1 MFDLVT
7 GKARHLPS
15 RSTLPIVIST
25 TAQAAAAVVAVTI
38 PALFI
43 ADQVP
48 RVPTMLAFVAPTPSA
63 PPPPAPPP
71 PARQRSAPAKP
82 ITQTE
87 PGPSTREVVA
97 SVDVPRSL
105 EAEPAAPSSF
115 DKPVTDGVEGGVPGG
130 IAGGLVGG
138 LPEPPPPPPAP
149 EAHLPIRIGGTLQP
163 PALVRRVE
171 PIYPP
176 IAVSARMQG
185 LVILEALVDHD
196 GTVVEVK
203 VLRSAGSVLDRE
215 ALIAV
220 RQWQYSPLVLNGQR
234 KRFVLTVMLLF
245 SVESVNE
252 NPGYAVRAK

>member
-1 MFDLVT
+1 MFDLIR

-15 RSTLPIVIST
+15 HSTLPIVIST
-25 TAQAAAAVVAVTI
+25 TAQAAAAVVAVTVT
-38 PALFI
+38 ALFVAEQI
-43 ADQVP
+43 PKA
-48 RVPTMLAFVAPTPSA
+48 PTMLTFVAPPPSS

-71 PARQRSAPAKP
+71 PPAQHSASV
-82 ITQTE
+82 E
-87 PGPSTREVVA
+87 PVTRAEPVLSTRENVVP
-97 SVDVPRSL
+97 VDEVRSS
-105 EAEPAAPSSF
+105 EPETTTGPPWF
-115 DKPVTDGVEGGVPGG
+115 DDGVAGGIEGGVPGG

-138 LPEPPPPPPAP
+138 LPEPPPPPPVP
-149 EAHLPIRIGGTLQP
+149 EAPQPIRIGGKIQAPTL
-163 PALVRRVE
+163 LHRVE
-171 PIYPP
+171 PVYPP

-196 GTVVEVK
+196 GTVVDVK

-245 SVESVNE
+245 SV
-252 NPGYAVRAK
+252 GA